1 MFLGVSII
9 EGDTKGITME
19 LEMQWDGNP
28 NIELDVKTKV
38 GVGLPIQ
45 VLFHLFLVS
54 RVILVLQ
61 LLPIQTIVELVEL
74 LISFTVCSSLSL
86 SALFY

>member
-9 EGDTKGITME
+9 EGDAKGITME

-45 VLFHLFLVS
+45 VLFH
-54 RVILVLQ
+54 
-61 LLPIQTIVELVEL
+61 
-74 LISFTVCSSLSL
+74 
-86 SALFY
+86 